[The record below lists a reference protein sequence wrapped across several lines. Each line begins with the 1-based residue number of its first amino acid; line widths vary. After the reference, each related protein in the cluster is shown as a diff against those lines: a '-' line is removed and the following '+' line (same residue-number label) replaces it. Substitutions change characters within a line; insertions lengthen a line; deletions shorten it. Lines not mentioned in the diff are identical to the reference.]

1 MMNDFLWGLDIVLIL
16 IDEIKIIYIARLS
29 NKFKRIYIGKLVL
42 VNNKKKI

>member
-16 IDEIKIIYIARLS
+16 IDEIKIIYIAHLS